1 MTQFILVHGACHGAW
16 CWRDVI
22 PALEARGHSAR
33 AIDLPGR
40 GGGVEGL
47 TLADQAE
54 AILSAYEGT
63 AVLVGHSAGGFA
75 ISAAAER
82 APERVTQLIYVA
94 ALVPQDGDV
103 LGRVMQGLT
112 GPRAD
117 LPLVVAE
124 DRLSYSFDLTGAGP
138 VLYNGAT
145 QEVMD
150 WALPQITFEPSAP
163 HREAIRLGDAF
174 ARASKSYVLCNADR
188 MIPEEDQRR
197 MARGM
202 GDIAEIDTG
211 HSPFLSEP
219 ERLAADLVRLAGRA
233 EKPVTAGS

>member
-16 CWRDVI
+16 CWRDVV
-22 PALEARGHSAR
+22 PALEALGHQAK

-40 GGGVEGL
+40 GGGIAGL
-47 TLADQAE
+47 SLADQAE
-54 AILSAYEGT
+54 AILSAYEGE

-75 ISAAAER
+75 ISAAAED
-82 APERVTQLIYVA
+82 APERVSRLIYVA
-94 ALVPQDGDV
+94 ALAPRDGDV

-124 DRLSYSFDLTGAGP
+124 DRLSYCFDLAGAGP
-138 VLYNGAT
+138 VLYNGAS
-145 QEVMD
+145 QEVID

-163 HREAIRLGDAF
+163 HREAIRLGAAF
-174 ARASKSYVLCNADR
+174 AGVAKSYVVCTEDR
-188 MIPEEDQRR
+188 MIPEEDQQR
-197 MARGM
+197 MAAGM
-202 GDIAEIDTG
+202 AEIAAIDTG

-219 ERLAADLVRLAGRA
+219 DALARDLVHLA
-233 EKPVTAGS
+233 VT